1 MAGEP
6 LPQPDP
12 IEPHYL
18 ALADEGGVHV
28 DIAAVDAHVYNV
40 TMIAPDRRGL
50 LSKAAG
56 VLALNSLRVH
66 SASVNSHDG
75 VAINTFVVSPHFGSP
90 PAAELLRQQFILA
103 LDGDLDV
110 IGSLE
115 QRDREAAATNTTRA
129 GEVRAAVPINHTPAP
144 PRILW
149 FEGTSPGEYVVQI
162 RSVDRAGLLAQLTAV
177 IERDGLDIAWAKV
190 TTLGSSVVDVFG
202 IVVSALAAEPTVD
215 RTAAREDLER
225 ELYAVLPAPPPAK
238 PVSEAS

>member
-1 MAGEP
+1 
-6 LPQPDP
+6 
-12 IEPHYL
+12 
-18 ALADEGGVHV
+18 VHV
-28 DIAAVDAHVYNV
+28 DLTAADAHIYNV

-75 VAINTFVVSPHFGSP
+75 VAINTFVVSPHFGAP

-110 IGSLE
+110 IDSLE
-115 QRDREAAATNTTRA
+115 RRDREAAATNTARA
-129 GEVRAAVPINHTPAP
+129 GEILAAVPVNHATAP

-149 FEGTSPGEYVVQI
+149 FGGTSPGEYVVQI
-162 RSVDRAGLLAQLTAV
+162 RSTDRTGLLARLSAV
-177 IERDGLDIAWAKV
+177 IERDGLDIVWARV

-202 IVVSALAAEPTVD
+202 IVVPALTAGDEVD
-215 RTAAREDLER
+215 HTAAREELER
-225 ELYAVLPAPPPAK
+225 EMYAVLPAPPAAK